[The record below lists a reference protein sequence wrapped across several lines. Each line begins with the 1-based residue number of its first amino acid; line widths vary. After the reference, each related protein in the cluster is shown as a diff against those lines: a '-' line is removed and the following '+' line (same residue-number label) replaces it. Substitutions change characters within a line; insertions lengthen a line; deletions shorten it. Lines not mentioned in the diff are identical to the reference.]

1 MPEDASSRRRDAALA
16 RRRFLKQSLLVPLVA
31 AAALAARPARAQWR
45 KMTKKEAGYVEK
57 AKSAAQICAQCLYY
71 IDPNDCVIVQ
81 GPIKP
86 NGWCTYYGD

>member
-1 MPEDASSRRRDAALA
+1 MSEDHSKRRTTAIA
-16 RRRFLKQSLLVPLVA
+16 RRKFLKHSLLSPF
-31 AAALAARPARAQWR
+31 AALAALVSPARAEWR

-57 AKSAAQICAQCLYY
+57 AKSAAQTCAQCLYF

-81 GPIKP
+81 GPVKP